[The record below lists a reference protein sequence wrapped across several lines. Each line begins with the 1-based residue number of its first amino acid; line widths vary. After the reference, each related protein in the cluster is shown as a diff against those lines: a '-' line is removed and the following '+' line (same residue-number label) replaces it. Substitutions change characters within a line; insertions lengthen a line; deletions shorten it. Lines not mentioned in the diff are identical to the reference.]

1 MTPPGIEP
9 ATFRLVAQCLNEL
22 RHRVCSVALAVV
34 PTLYASPTVALAVV
48 PTLYASPNVALAVV
62 PTLYASPTVALAVVP
77 TLCASPTVAPA
88 VVPTLHAKPVSN
100 TSQQSQRN
108 VASYNGK
115 LSVPSWTL
123 WFRRLVCHW
132 LLPVKVGFKFWDLW
146 WTKWHCDRCSALSIT
161 APVLNNVQLLVS
173 LHQCSIMFSS

>member
-34 PTLYASPTVALAVV
+34 PTLYASP
-48 PTLYASPNVALAVV
+48 NVALAVV
-62 PTLYASPTVALAVVP
+62 PTLY
-77 TLCASPTVAPA
+77 ASPTVAPA